1 MFRLKNCLGKKPNK
15 AIFPITK
22 VRQSIVKTL

>member
-1 MFRLKNCLGKKPNK
+1 MFLLKKRLGKKPNK
-15 AIFPITK
+15 VLFPITK